1 AALGLKLSVGQ
12 QTESDTIPANVIA
25 SQDPAPQASAEPNSA
40 VNVIVS
46 TGPATATVPDVVG
59 MGADAAQSA
68 LQAAGF
74 NVARA
79 YTVDAAN
86 PTGKISLQQPEAG

>member
-1 AALGLKLSVGQ
+1 M
-12 QTESDTIPANVIA
+12 
-25 SQDPAPQASAEPNSA
+25 
-40 VNVIVS
+40 
-46 TGPATATVPDVVG
+46 PDVVG
-59 MGADAAQSA
+59 MDADAAQSA

-86 PTGKISLQQPEAG
+86 PTGKISLQQPEAGTKVEEGLERRPRS